1 MEMNHLSDI
10 IDPIVLEPPFQ
21 LEESWFKKTVGILK
35 SRINN
40 CGFEGILLKNP
51 WNILYFSGLSC
62 WTTERPFWLFVP
74 AKGEPSFYYPA
85 LDK

>member
-51 WNILYFSGLSC
+51 WNIL
-62 WTTERPFWLFVP
+62 
-74 AKGEPSFYYPA
+74 
-85 LDK
+85 